1 MKNVLDIFVEIGM
14 GQMDYY
20 ENDFE
25 LSMLGDTATFYSI
38 KASNW
43 IVEDSCPDYMLKA
56 SLFYFYLTVT
66 IARASYNSF

>member
-14 GQMDYY
+14 GQMGYY

-25 LSMLGDTATFYSI
+25 TSMLEDTAAFYSI

-56 SLFYFYLTVT
+56 SLSYSFFYLTLTNVK
-66 IARASYNSF
+66 SKL